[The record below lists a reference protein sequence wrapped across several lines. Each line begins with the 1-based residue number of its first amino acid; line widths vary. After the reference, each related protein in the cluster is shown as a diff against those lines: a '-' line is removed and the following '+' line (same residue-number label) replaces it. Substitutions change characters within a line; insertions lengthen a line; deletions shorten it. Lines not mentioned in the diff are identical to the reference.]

1 MYKVKCKALPDTMT
15 SMFNVNNNSIYN
27 LRSYNTD
34 YALQKLNTNFMKKSI
49 AYSAVLVCGIVYI
62 EISKGSNLGQFSRAI
77 NNNSLVL
84 IM

>member
-1 MYKVKCKALPDTMT
+1 MHKVKCKTLPDTMT

-27 LRSYNTD
+27 VRSNNTD
-34 YALQKLNTNFMKKSI
+34 YAFQKQNTNFMKKVLLI
-49 AYSAVLVCGIVYI
+49 PVLVCGIVYI